1 MTSKDL
7 SIFNSLRPFSIG
19 FDDMFD
25 QFESMLGNGG
35 LVQSNYP
42 PYNIK
47 KTGKDKYAIELAVAG
62 FNKDDVEVEFEDNLL
77 LLKTEMKAG
86 HAGKTGRDSAIEEIA
101 LDYAFAL
108 KISEKLNKK

>member
-35 LVQSNYP
+35 LSMQSNYP
-42 PYNIK
+42 PYNIRK
-47 KTGKDKYAIELAVAG
+47 AGKDKY
-62 FNKDDVEVEFEDNLL
+62 
-77 LLKTEMKAG
+77 
-86 HAGKTGRDSAIEEIA
+86 AIEEIA
-101 LDYAFAL
+101 LDYAFTL
-108 KISEKLNKK
+108 KIAKKI